1 MKTVILAGGYGS
13 RIPEYTNKIPKPM
26 IKVGGVPL
34 LTHIM
39 RFFKSYGF
47 DEFLIAAGYKKK
59 IIQDFYKNS
68 SEFKKL
74 KIIDTGKYTMTG
86 GRILMLKKFFK
97 KNELFF
103 MTYGDGLSNVNLK
116 KLKKFHIKH
125 KKIASV
131 TAVHPPVRFGELKI
145 KKNKVTKFDEKPES
159 KSSWIN
165 GGFFILDYKIFNYIK
180 NDKTIFE
187 KFPLEKLAQNKKLM
201 AFKHEG
207 FWKCMDNMGDKK
219 FLDKICKENKK
230 VPWIK

>member
-68 SEFKKL
+68 SEFKKI

-103 MTYGDGLSNVNLK
+103 MTYGDGLSNVNLT

-145 KKNKVTKFDEKPES
+145 KNDKVTKFDEKPES

-207 FWKCMDNMGDKK
+207 FWKCMDNMGDKN

>member
-68 SEFKKL
+68 SEFKKI

-103 MTYGDGLSNVNLK
+103 MTYGDGLSNVNLT

-145 KKNKVTKFDEKPES
+145 KNDKVTKFDEKPES
-159 KSSWIN
+159 KSS
-165 GGFFILDYKIFNYIK
+165 
-180 NDKTIFE
+180 
-187 KFPLEKLAQNKKLM
+187 
-201 AFKHEG
+201 
-207 FWKCMDNMGDKK
+207 
-219 FLDKICKENKK
+219 
-230 VPWIK
+230 

>member
-26 IKVGGVPL
+26 IKIGGVPL

-59 IIQDFYKNS
+59 IIQDFYKDS

-103 MTYGDGLSNVNLK
+103 MTYGDGLSNVNLS

>member
-68 SEFKKL
+68 SEFKKI

-103 MTYGDGLSNVNLK
+103 MTYGDGLSNVNLT

-145 KKNKVTKFDEKPES
+145 KNDKVTKFDEKPES

>member
-1 MKTVILAGGYGS
+1 
-13 RIPEYTNKIPKPM
+13 M
-26 IKVGGVPL
+26 IKIGGVPL

-68 SEFKKL
+68 TEFKKL

-103 MTYGDGLSNVNLK
+103 MTYGDGLSNVNLT

>member
-103 MTYGDGLSNVNLK
+103 MTYGDGLSNVNLT
-116 KLKKFHIKH
+116 KLKKFHIEH

>member
-1 MKTVILAGGYGS
+1 
-13 RIPEYTNKIPKPM
+13 
-26 IKVGGVPL
+26 
-34 LTHIM
+34 
-39 RFFKSYGF
+39 
-47 DEFLIAAGYKKK
+47 
-59 IIQDFYKNS
+59 
-68 SEFKKL
+68 
-74 KIIDTGKYTMTG
+74 
-86 GRILMLKKFFK
+86 
-97 KNELFF
+97 

-159 KSSWIN
+159 KSSWIS